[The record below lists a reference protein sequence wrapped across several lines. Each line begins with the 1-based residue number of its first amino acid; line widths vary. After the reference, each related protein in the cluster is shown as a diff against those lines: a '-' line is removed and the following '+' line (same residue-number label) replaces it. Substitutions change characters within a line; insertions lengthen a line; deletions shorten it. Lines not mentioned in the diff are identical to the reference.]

1 MRNKFF
7 TGRDELLKQLYTNF
21 VGGERIQAIN
31 GFGGLGK
38 TQAAVEYAYRYH
50 ESYKIVLWGN
60 AHSREPL
67 VSDFAAM
74 ARSLNL
80 PEKNADDQSKA
91 VVAVK
96 RWFEKSAGWLLIL
109 DSADDL
115 AMAREFIPSSE
126 AGHVLLTSRARN
138 TGALAA
144 RNSIEEMGRQEGAL
158 FLLRRL
164 KMLKEGEPLE
174 AAAVNLRT
182 QAEILSETLGGLPLA
197 LDQAA
202 AYVETKPSTLEEYQ
216 DHYRS
221 ERTTLLSDRGALAD
235 GHPESVAITFSLAFK
250 RVAETNPAAA
260 NLLCLC
266 AFLDADA
273 IPEELFS
280 IGGEELGENLSAIA
294 TNPVSLIGTIEEA
307 GRYSLLRRDPEE
319 RMVYLHRLVQTTLRD
334 GMDAKTRREWAE
346 RAVRAIN

>member
-1 MRNKFF
+1 M
-7 TGRDELLKQLYTNF
+7 
-21 VGGERIQAIN
+21 
-31 GFGGLGK
+31 
-38 TQAAVEYAYRYH
+38 
-50 ESYKIVLWGN
+50 
-60 AHSREPL
+60 
-67 VSDFAAM
+67 
-74 ARSLNL
+74 
-80 PEKNADDQSKA
+80 
-91 VVAVK
+91 
-96 RWFEKSAGWLLIL
+96 
-109 DSADDL
+109 
-115 AMAREFIPSSE
+115 
-126 AGHVLLTSRARN
+126 LLTSRARN